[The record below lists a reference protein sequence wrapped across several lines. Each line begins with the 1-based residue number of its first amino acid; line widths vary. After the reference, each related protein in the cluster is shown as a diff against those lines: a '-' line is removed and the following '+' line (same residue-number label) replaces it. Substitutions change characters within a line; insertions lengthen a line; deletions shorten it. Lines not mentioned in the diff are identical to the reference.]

1 MGAWVWESPEKEA
14 PPHFRPPSE
23 AGGGTWG
30 ALWGLL
36 EGIPCWGCG
45 SWSDSVAMGGP
56 PYAPHC
62 QVLSA
67 LLAARRPY
75 SSIFRV
81 RRSGGGGGW
90 GDGCPQCHCPLLGP
104 LRGCPRTG
112 VLLRSLF
119 GIPHY
124 PLGFLLG
131 FPVTGSFWGPPLPI
145 PFWIPNG
152 FPVARLLMELPHY
165 RVPLGSLIIMSL

>member
-81 RRSGGGGGW
+81 RRSGGGGGVM
-90 GDGCPQCHCPLLGP
+90 GVPSAIVPFREPYGAAPLLE
-104 LRGCPRTG
+104 
-112 VLLRSLF
+112 F
-119 GIPHY
+119 
-124 PLGFLLG
+124 F
-131 FPVTGSFWGPPLPI
+131 
-145 PFWIPNG
+145 
-152 FPVARLLMELPHY
+152 
-165 RVPLGSLIIMSL
+165 